1 MLTKQEYLL
10 SNLEFISIQ
19 LEKLKLELYKNKN
32 SNSNRIIFNGIRYW
46 NSERRHTSNK
56 LIKV

>member
-32 SNSNRIIFNGIRYW
+32 INSNRIIINGIIYW
-46 NSERRHTSNK
+46 NSERKYT
-56 LIKV
+56 LIK